1 MLKLKSAFTFFLFV
15 FVFSMSSHAY
25 SLTTLHRLFAENPQP
40 SFIEVHNNGNGEE
53 AIYDALS
60 LGFPKIFII
69 DITQYAYERNVDL
82 FGSYSNIFIELGDP
96 TEILTGILEQSQ
108 ARALI
113 WFDGTSKPLVIQELR
128 GMAKI
133 NSRNNTI
140 LIEHFEDYTRDI
152 QKQII
157 KIIQEINPRYH
168 ISKRTVFLYGTV
180 LVAKIKPNKL
190 DDHSSSDRHDHHGS
204 SGKHHDH
211 CSSDNRHH
219 NSSDHHHHGSSG
231 KHHHHKHK

>member
-15 FVFSMSSHAY
+15 FVFSISSHAY
-25 SLTTLHRLFAENPQP
+25 SFMTLRQLFSHNMEPR
-40 SFIEVHNNGNGEE
+40 FIEVHNEGDGEA
-53 AIYDALS
+53 AIYDALA
-60 LGFPKIFII
+60 LGFPEIFII

-82 FGSYSNIFIELGDP
+82 FGSYPNIDIELGNP
-96 TEILTGILEQSQ
+96 AEILAQILEQSP
-108 ARALI
+108 ATALI

-140 LIEHFEDYTRDI
+140 LIEHFEDYPRDI

-168 ISKRTVFLYGTV
+168 ISKKAVFLYGTV
-180 LVAKIKPNKL
+180 LVAKIKPNNQ
-190 DDHSSSDRHDHHGS
+190 DDHSSSDKHDHHS
-204 SGKHHDH
+204 SSDKHHDH
-211 CSSDNRHH
+211 CSSDKHHH
-219 NSSDHHHHGSSG
+219 NSSDHHHGSSG